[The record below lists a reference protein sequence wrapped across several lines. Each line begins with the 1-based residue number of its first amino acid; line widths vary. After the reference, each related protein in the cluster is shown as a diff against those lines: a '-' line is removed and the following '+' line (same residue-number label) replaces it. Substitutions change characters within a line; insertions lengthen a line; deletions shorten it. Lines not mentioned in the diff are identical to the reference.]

1 MPFLLGGFGCV
12 CIIFF
17 SLTGSIY
24 FVLNQLQQQPE
35 DRQLHP
41 DDGSLNRPDSPSI
54 VIFAAPRRFSTDKPD
69 LVGARQ
75 DMAVRSWLALSPD
88 VSVVLFG
95 QHPSIFALARSLG
108 PRVTVE
114 SAIDFTYAE
123 TSSHVSSSL
132 CFSCAYLSMFHCLV
146 LRTERKDTDMCFK
159 ALYNFG
165 SVIEIPIV

>member
-1 MPFLLGGFGCV
+1 MLAPPASAPTTNDTLHYL
-12 CIIFF
+12 
-17 SLTGSIY
+17 SLSLPSAPSRLRGRHCRPRPNFT
-24 FVLNQLQQQPE
+24 PE

-41 DDGSLNRPDSPSI
+41 NDGSLNRPDSPSI
-54 VIFAAPRRFSTDKPD
+54 VIFAAPRRFSTDKSD

-88 VSVVLFG
+88 VSVVLFS

-123 TSSHVSSSL
+123 LVHMSPL
-132 CFSCAYLSMFHCLV
+132 LS
-146 LRTERKDTDMCFK
+146 
-159 ALYNFG
+159 ALA
-165 SVIEIPIV
+165 VHI